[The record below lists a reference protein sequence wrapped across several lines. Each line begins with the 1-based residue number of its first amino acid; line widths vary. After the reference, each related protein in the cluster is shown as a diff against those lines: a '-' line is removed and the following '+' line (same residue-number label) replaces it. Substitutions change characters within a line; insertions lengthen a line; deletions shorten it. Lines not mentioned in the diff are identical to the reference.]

1 MPIANDGKNL
11 SNTLS
16 QPTAIDEDIDM
27 SVNDIANV
35 VPQDLNPY
43 QKDIYNQVRQFNDVI
58 PVQAHS
64 TYFPSAGVPINKGSY
79 SGSVVGNVPIFA
91 PSMMA
96 PVGVFDAKRQAL
108 KAAADAKVKE
118 IDDFTAMYGKAPE
131 TSRKAVQEQLDNG
144 YYDWLTQWQTIAQQ
158 RYGEDWVKHLRND
171 TQFLKEEQSWNTLAQ
186 YNTQLVDQV
195 AGIQA
200 QIKTGDF
207 VADPMLLASMNAVM
221 SGVDGLA
228 TPGSKEAGAL
238 SQNVLKMQAF
248 YDLDTAVNTSLDE
261 LIQDVYETNPGI
273 DGQGIYD
280 VLTTTKVTGT
290 DKNKIQ
296 ALSDSLYDS
305 RYAGGSYITRD
316 MIQRNIEAKLGKKV
330 ERTVQTQANQFSNA
344 GGAYDT
350 YQDSDLEA
358 ESTINTTQASGSE
371 GRFKDAVLPTTTYAG
386 VTFKKPITTMVAQG
400 ESMTNM
406 SNGSVIKAPGSV
418 QVTWGESRVV
428 PVRRDPAKSGSVVV
442 LNDAQIEGDGRLTT
456 GVEYMPMAFG
466 EYTVPAATPGDPP
479 QVVKVAK
486 PTAELSNAMVSKW
499 NPDGTVARGVPI
511 DKQQA
516 KADELNKSN
525 GYGAYSQQAAAP
537 ASASAFDAKWAALP
551 SGGSMEI
558 DGRVYTKK

>member
-1 MPIANDGKNL
+1 MPVANEGKNL
-11 SNTLS
+11 AKTLS
-16 QPTAIDEDIDM
+16 QPTLVDEDVTIG
-27 SVNDIANV
+27 VNDIASI

-43 QKDIYNQVRQFNDVI
+43 QKDIYNQVRQFNDAI

-118 IDDFTAMYGKAPE
+118 IDDFMTAFGKAPE
-131 TSRKAVQEQLDNG
+131 TSRKAVQEQLDSG
-144 YYDWLTQWQTIAQQ
+144 YYDWLTQWQGIAQQ

-330 ERTVQTQANQFSNA
+330 ERTVQTQANQFSNS
-344 GGAYDT
+344 GGAYDV
-350 YQDSDLEA
+350 YQDSDLEP
-358 ESTINTTQASGSE
+358 ESTINTTMASG
-371 GRFKDAVLPTTTYAG
+371 GDFKGAVVPTTTYAG

-406 SNGSVIKAPGSV
+406 GNGSVIKAPGSV

-428 PVRRDPAKSGSVVV
+428 PVRRDPATGSVIV
-442 LNDAQIEGDGRLTT
+442 LNDTQAAGLTT

-466 EYTVPAATPGDPP
+466 EYAVPAAYPGDPP

-486 PTAELSNAMVSKW
+486 PTAQLSNAMVSKW

-516 KADELNKSN
+516 KADELNKSK

-537 ASASAFDAKWAALP
+537 ASASVFDAKWAALP

-558 DGRVYTKK
+558 DGKVYTKK